1 MASRSFG
8 YGKSASIA
16 VRTAAITS
24 LASAP
29 IMMKPTMRSSLR
41 PIRAFMKPCFSPV
54 ACALGRKAWLFTGS
68 DCGGELAGI
77 MYTLIQTARLNSVD
91 PQAWLADVLSRI
103 NDYYIQNLGDF
114 VP

>member
-8 YGKSASIA
+8 YGKSFSIA

-29 IMMKPTMRSSLR
+29 IMVKPTMRPSLP
-41 PIRAFMKPCFSPV
+41 PIRAFMKRCFSPV
-54 ACALGRKAWLFTGS
+54 ACALDHKARLFTGS
-68 DCGGELAGI
+68 DRGGKLAAI
-77 MYTLIQTARLNSVD
+77 MYPLIQTVRLNGVD
-91 PQAWLADVLSRI
+91 PQAWLADVLS
-103 NDYYIQNLGDF
+103 IQNLGDF